1 MNYVSVGPAV
11 RDLKEVE
18 CRHPIGS
25 EDREGATTASKRYR
39 SIVAH
44 KTRSPASWHVGITD
58 PYRAARRESHG
69 CGCRTGSRPTYDAR
83 ERRSSMARRPPV
95 RCSVTTHPPAAQ
107 KHGRASCRESVGK
120 YV

>member
-1 MNYVSVGPAV
+1 MTNPFPKRRSSDRGPAV

-39 SIVAH
+39 LIVAH

-58 PYRAARRESHG
+58 QYRAARRERHG
-69 CGCRTGSRPTYDAR
+69 CGCRTGSRHMYDAR
-83 ERRSSMARRPPV
+83 ESRSSMARRPSV
-95 RCSVTTHPPAAQ
+95 RCSVTTPTQ
-107 KHGRASCRESVGK
+107 DRKSVVQGTS
-120 YV
+120 V